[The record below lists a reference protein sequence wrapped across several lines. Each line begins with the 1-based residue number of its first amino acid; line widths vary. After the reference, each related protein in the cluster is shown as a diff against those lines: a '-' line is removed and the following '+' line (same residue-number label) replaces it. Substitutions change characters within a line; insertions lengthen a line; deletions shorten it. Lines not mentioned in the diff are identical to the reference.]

1 MRACVRACVRA
12 RWLGWQDTVEL
23 YPANGGGTPPE
34 SRFVGFIGNQGAG
47 KLLDEMQAEMSNHDI
62 VMSILNK
69 HSSLKVVLQS
79 SWVKVASISTTSSY

>member
-1 MRACVRACVRA
+1 M
-12 RWLGWQDTVEL
+12 
-23 YPANGGGTPPE
+23 
-34 SRFVGFIGNQGAG
+34 GFIGNQGAG